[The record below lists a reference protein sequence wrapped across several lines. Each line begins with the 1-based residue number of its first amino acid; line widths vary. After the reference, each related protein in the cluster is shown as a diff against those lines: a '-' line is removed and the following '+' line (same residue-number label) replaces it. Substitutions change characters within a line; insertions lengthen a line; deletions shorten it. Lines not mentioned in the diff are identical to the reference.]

1 MLNNLQTSL
10 TSNNNQ
16 SLVFYPNKIIFKK
29 YKIIKPISDG
39 TFGQIY
45 LVLDKDNNPFA
56 MKTEIKA
63 KNSLLKQEAY
73 ILLESK
79 SEGFPEIITFG
90 SINNYY
96 ILIEQYLGQSLNDLL
111 VYYKE
116 DNLSFQDKCLI
127 SIQLIERIKFL
138 HSKTLIH
145 RDIKP
150 HNFLIGDK
158 DKNIIYLTEFR
169 FCTKFRSSKTGKHI
183 SPGFKGTFTGTL
195 RFSSANAQK
204 GMQQSRR
211 DDMES
216 IGYVILNLFKGKL
229 PWDFENF
236 EDIALNEKEIY
247 LKTYRMKKFMST
259 GKLCKGCPDELNEY
273 FKIIR
278 GLKFEEEPDYE
289 LLRNLFIKALN
300 KNNPIMIPLENMKFS
315 WEEDDKINDKNNNRV
330 NSRSKSKK
338 RRGRYKLYQKILKNY
353 ENQRSNPGNTE
364 KNFQENN
371 NRKLENYV
379 DDMKK
384 SFEINKNY
392 KYYSN
397 IDENQQNNYINKT
410 NYIQLNNQINNNI
423 GNNLNMNNYKINKI
437 DNRHIGKQMTFKN
450 NLKIKKENLNSNSII
465 KKQTALN
472 KEMLYSKE
480 KNLINQSDNNFNLT
494 PYYKIN
500 NNVKPKNTKI
510 NINNKINSPNININ
524 INNNNNINLS
534 NHLEQKHNQSFKN
547 SNNKSPILNHF
558 NTMIYREK
566 NLNSKKRENKPRI
579 DTENNNKYKLL
590 NNNNQPNYL
599 KMNKASNQNNQ
610 YMKNINMI
618 HKNSNS
624 NKNNLLNII
633 QPYFQNKTSNFLST
647 K

>member
-1 MLNNLQTSL
+1 MLNNLQTSI
-10 TSNNNQ
+10 TSNDNP
-16 SLVFYPNKIIFKK
+16 SLVFYTNKIIFKK
-29 YKIIKPISDG
+29 YQIIKLISDG

-45 LVLDKDNNPFA
+45 LVLDKDKNPFA

-63 KNSLLKQEAY
+63 KNSLLQQEAY
-73 ILLESK
+73 ILLELK
-79 SEGFPEIITFG
+79 PEGFPKIITFG

-127 SIQLIERIKFL
+127 SIQLIERIRFL

-169 FCTKFRSSKTGKHI
+169 FCTKFKSSKTGKHI

-423 GNNLNMNNYKINKI
+423 GNNLNMNNNKINKI

-472 KEMLYSKE
+472 EEMLYSME
-480 KNLINQSDNNFNLT
+480 KNLLINQSDNNFNLT

-500 NNVKPKNTKI
+500 NNIKQKNTKT
-510 NINNKINSPNININ
+510 NINNKINSPNIN

-534 NHLEQKHNQSFKN
+534 NHLEQKYNQSFKN

-566 NLNSKKRENKPRI
+566 NLNSKKRENKPPI
-579 DTENNNKYKLL
+579 DTENNNKYKFL

-599 KMNKASNQNNQ
+599 KLNKASNQNNQ
-610 YMKNINMI
+610 YMKYINVI